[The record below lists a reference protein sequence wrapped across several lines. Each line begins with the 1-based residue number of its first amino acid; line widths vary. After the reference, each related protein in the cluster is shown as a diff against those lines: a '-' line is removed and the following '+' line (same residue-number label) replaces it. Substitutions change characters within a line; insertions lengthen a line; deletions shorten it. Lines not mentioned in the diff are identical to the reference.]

1 MANLTFVVSHNM
13 VENLEKSAEN
23 ADFAEIVDFLNANP
37 IRQGKD
43 FSRRVTSLF
52 ETMLIQHPSEV
63 GEDETVHEER
73 KDRVEKAATTAASL
87 EAEQDSGTINRT
99 QSTTIPNEPIP
110 HGTGSGGSLRR
121 QDTIFRDTPTQTST
135 SITIANINITTAKPV
150 TTVNAPITTA
160 GVSVSTVE
168 PSTPPS
174 TTTNLIEDEDLIIA
188 QTLTKIK
195 SVKSKEKSKE
205 KGISSTRLTRG
216 VIMKEA
222 SETASR
228 PMVPPQ
234 QQLDLKNKG
243 KGIMQDPE
251 KLVKVKGKDQIALDE
266 EDNTQAIMEADYELA
281 QSLQVEERL
290 QAERQGELT
299 IEERPKLFVELMD
312 KRKKHFAKLKAE
324 EIKRKPP
331 TKAQKKN

>member
-121 QDTIFRDTPTQTST
+121 QDTIFRDTPTQTRFERLSKQSHEPPLSIVNTLRSGEDNMQLMKLMDLCTKLSNRVRDLENNASNQGRNDQDERISFVQEDADT

-160 GVSVSTVE
+160 GVS
-168 PSTPPS
+168 
-174 TTTNLIEDEDLIIA
+174 
-188 QTLTKIK
+188 TLTKIK

-266 EDNTQAIMEADYELA
+266 EVAQRLEA
-281 QSLQVEERL
+281 
-290 QAERQGELT
+290 
-299 IEERPKLFVELMD
+299 
-312 KRKKHFAKLKAE
+312 
-324 EIKRKPP
+324 
-331 TKAQKKN
+331 